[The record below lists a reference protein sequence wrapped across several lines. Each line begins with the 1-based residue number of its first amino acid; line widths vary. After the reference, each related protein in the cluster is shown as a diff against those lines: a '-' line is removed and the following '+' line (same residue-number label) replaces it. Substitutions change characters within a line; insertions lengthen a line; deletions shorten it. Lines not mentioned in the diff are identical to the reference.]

1 MELNQKTLKKAY
13 NYLSKDKCLNY
24 LIKKFSNQIDI
35 KERYNDNYA
44 LALAFLVIE
53 QQVSFKAAITIKKR
67 FLKKIFNL
75 SNAQIIEMDLND
87 LKSIGISNRKAIY
100 IKNVYQY
107 FRECSYDFINSSNN
121 DVINELT
128 KIKGIGVWSAEMFL
142 MFVLMRIDIFSK
154 GDLALMN
161 SLKINY
167 KININDNNSLDIL
180 INKWSPYKTV
190 ACLLLWKSIEEK
202 YFYT

>member
-128 KIKGIGVWSAEMFL
+128 KIKGIGVWSAKMFL

-167 KININDNNSLDIL
+167 KININDNNSLDVL

>member
-128 KIKGIGVWSAEMFL
+128 KIKGIGIWSAEMFL

-167 KININDNNSLDIL
+167 KININDNNSLDVL

>member
-13 NYLSKDKCLNY
+13 NYLSTDKCLNY

-100 IKNVYQY
+100 IKNVYQ
-107 FRECSYDFINSSNN
+107 S
-121 DVINELT
+121 
-128 KIKGIGVWSAEMFL
+128 
-142 MFVLMRIDIFSK
+142 
-154 GDLALMN
+154 
-161 SLKINY
+161 
-167 KININDNNSLDIL
+167 
-180 INKWSPYKTV
+180 
-190 ACLLLWKSIEEK
+190 
-202 YFYT
+202 

>member
-87 LKSIGISNRKAIY
+87 LQSIGISNRKAIY

-128 KIKGIGVWSAEMFL
+128 KIKGIGVWSAKMFL

-167 KININDNNSLDIL
+167 KININDNNSLDVL

>member
-87 LKSIGISNRKAIY
+87 LQSIGISNSKAIY

-128 KIKGIGVWSAEMFL
+128 KIKGIGVWSAKMFL

-167 KININDNNSLDIL
+167 KININDNNSLDVL

>member
-128 KIKGIGVWSAEMFL
+128 KIKGIGVWSAKMFL

>member
-75 SNAQIIEMDLND
+75 SNAQIIEMDLNE
-87 LKSIGISNRKAIY
+87 LQSIGISNRKAIY

-167 KININDNNSLDIL
+167 KININDNNSLDVL

>member
-87 LKSIGISNRKAIY
+87 LQSIGISNSKAIY

-128 KIKGIGVWSAEMFL
+128 KIKGIGIWSAEMFL

-167 KININDNNSLDIL
+167 KININDNNSLDVL

>member
-87 LKSIGISNRKAIY
+87 LQSIGISNSKAIY

>member
-1 MELNQKTLKKAY
+1 M
-13 NYLSKDKCLNY
+13 
-24 LIKKFSNQIDI
+24 
-35 KERYNDNYA
+35 
-44 LALAFLVIE
+44 E

-87 LKSIGISNRKAIY
+87 LQSIGISNRKAIY

-128 KIKGIGVWSAEMFL
+128 KIKGIGVWSAKMFL

-167 KININDNNSLDIL
+167 KININDNNSLDVL

>member
-87 LKSIGISNRKAIY
+87 LQSIGISNSKAIY

-107 FRECSYDFINSSNN
+107 FRECSYDFKNSSNN

-128 KIKGIGVWSAEMFL
+128 KIKGIGVWSAKMFL

-167 KININDNNSLDIL
+167 KININDNNSLDVL

>member
-1 MELNQKTLKKAY
+1 M
-13 NYLSKDKCLNY
+13 
-24 LIKKFSNQIDI
+24 
-35 KERYNDNYA
+35 
-44 LALAFLVIE
+44 
-53 QQVSFKAAITIKKR
+53 
-67 FLKKIFNL
+67 
-75 SNAQIIEMDLND
+75 
-87 LKSIGISNRKAIY
+87 Y
-100 IKNVYQY
+100 IKDNN
-107 FRECSYDFINSSNN
+107 EPNN

-128 KIKGIGVWSAEMFL
+128 KIKGIGVWSAKMFL

-167 KININDNNSLDIL
+167 KININDNNSLDVL

>member
-87 LKSIGISNRKAIY
+87 LQSIGISNRKAIY

-128 KIKGIGVWSAEMFL
+128 KIKGIGVWSAKMFL